1 VLSAAKGA
9 KPCSISGSW
18 ERRATSPLASAEP
31 CKLLV
36 TQTQAQNYRKIRTL
50 IT

>member
-1 VLSAAKGA
+1 VLSAARGA
-9 KPCSISGSW
+9 KPYSISGSW
-18 ERRATSPLASAEP
+18 ERRAMSPLASDSP
-31 CKLLV
+31 CKLVV